1 MKIKYYVALL
11 ILFFFSMM
19 LFGCDPSSIGSTDYG
34 SSQISG
40 YAIDEISFS
49 GVSDAAI
56 ITIPGIDTIKTDK
69 NGYFNIQSYYLIQD
83 PQEIQ
88 VQCSKDGYRTKTVTI
103 RLVSDGKANVTIPMQ
118 QN

>member
-40 YAIDEISFS
+40 YAIDEISFN
-49 GVSDAAI
+49 GVSDASI

-69 NGYFNIQSYYLIQD
+69 NGYFNIQTFYLTQD
-83 PQEIQ
+83 PQEIRI
-88 VQCSKDGYRTKTVTI
+88 QCSKDGYQTKILTVK
-103 RLVSDGKANVTIPMQ
+103 LVSYGKADVTIPMQ
-118 QN
+118 HY